1 MKENYCYIVDS
12 SMTTYKIKQ
21 DKIQELFNE
30 KELKS
35 EDVEEQLGNETIL
48 DLIDTMLYAFN
59 RYNKWEIQFILDYY
73 NAVMCD
79 LESESEE

>member
-21 DKIQELFNE
+21 DKVQRLFST

-35 EDVEEQLGNETIL
+35 EDVEEQLGNEDIIEL
-48 DLIDTMLYAFN
+48 LDTMLYAFGCFDK
-59 RYNKWEIQFILDYY
+59 YNIQYLLDHY
-73 NAVMCD
+73 NDVMCD